1 VAEARALKDGV
12 FLVIQARYR
21 NITIEGDNLIVIQ
34 DLKGKVQIPWQI
46 ANIVED
52 IHSGIQ
58 KDMQV
63 TVTHIFREANM
74 AAD

>member
-1 VAEARALKDGV
+1 MAEAQALKDGV

-34 DLKGKVQIPWQI
+34 ALKGKVQIPWQI

-52 IHSGIQ
+52 IHSAIQ
-58 KDMQV
+58 KD
-63 TVTHIFREANM
+63 T
-74 AAD
+74 